1 MSTKYP
7 SNSNQAGKTNDTSAN
22 STGGDTPDAMAGQP
36 QRPGQPT
43 GSLSQGDSGV
53 HPPLDG
59 DGERA
64 GQPGASGAIAQTTQ
78 PQDATR
84 ELNTANGVLPYSV
97 VAERLA
103 VNIARCLDALLDSAP
118 EDIMI
123 APEWI
128 SGIHQRIAGELFP
141 DWAGSFRHT
150 DVQVGTHLPPQG
162 FNVPIHVSNLCLD
175 LAERMRHVSGLESI
189 ANLLAW
195 VDWRFQWIQPFKD
208 FNGRVG
214 RILLVALCYK
224 LGLPPINPAADDEP
238 AKAAYFNQGIK
249 NLGYIGLGLVGFVGD
264 GIYEFGFIHRDDSF
278 FYLNDRSVA
287 KLTHHYNPQ

>member
-1 MSTKYP
+1 MEPNVKFEF
-7 SNSNQAGKTNDTSAN
+7 
-22 STGGDTPDAMAGQP
+22 
-36 QRPGQPT
+36 
-43 GSLSQGDSGV
+43 SLS
-53 HPPLDG
+53 
-59 DGERA
+59 
-64 GQPGASGAIAQTTQ
+64 
-78 PQDATR
+78 
-84 ELNTANGVLPYSV
+84 ELNL
-97 VAERLA
+97 
-103 VNIARCLDALLDSAP
+103 ILDALLDSAP

-128 SGIHQRIAGELFP
+128 RGIHQRIAGELFP

-150 DVQVGTHLPPQG
+150 DVQVGGTHLPPQG

-175 LAERMRHVSGLESI
+175 LAERMSHVSGLESI

-238 AKAAYFNQGIK
+238 AKAAYFNALRSADNGD
-249 NLGYIGLGLVGFVGD
+249 LASLSGLWL
-264 GIYEFGFIHRDDSF
+264 ER
-278 FYLNDRSVA
+278 
-287 KLTHHYNPQ
+287 LTK